1 MKIYC
6 IIVTQLLNIMIGV
19 NIIGVYKS
27 GIKIKKSRRGLF
39 TDYCGGKVTNE
50 CIQKAKKSKNPKLRK
65 RATFAEN
72 ARGWAKKHT
81 NGGEININLPELI
94 VTPKQKQIELHNK
107 YIQNIPEEIRNY
119 VNKFSYKTIGTEYR
133 DPVERFMEVY
143 DKAGNPKIIMN
154 APIRLTDSN
163 GNPRAYYDGNVNIP
177 KGSNNVYKSAI
188 EEFAHPIEYDIF
200 GFSPKRITQFVKNQ
214 YNELKKVHKHYNDK
228 DNYEFRTHKI
238 VEPKLYGYVLGADKN
253 WDDVTDKILG
263 KK

>member
-1 MKIYC
+1 MKNLEIF
-6 IIVTQLLNIMIGV
+6 
-19 NIIGVYKS
+19 
-27 GIKIKKSRRGLF
+27 GIPFLKKGKGIHIKKENRGKF